1 MNGEIKGV
9 LGINPE
15 EIILMNNE
23 AVQAKMLIQ
32 ELEEKYEVAYKSLMQ
47 LIINQFENSPNQDS
61 KIKKITIEEA

>member
-1 MNGEIKGV
+1 LNGEIKGV

-47 LIINQFENSPNQDS
+47 LIINQFENSPN
-61 KIKKITIEEA
+61 

>member
-1 MNGEIKGV
+1 M